1 MQLTV
6 QVNNGM
12 IAEHV
17 ECGDVI
23 ISGEG
28 VRKDEQGDTT
38 VNVDEDLSM
47 AMRVFVEAGLLTE
60 DFQPNGIS
68 NPEASYIASC
78 ISQRL
83 WQENRWKPFE
93 KLWGINNLSS
103 YYQRALCQLY
113 HTPFDER
120 TLVKVVRD
128 EKLLLLSYPGP

>member
-60 DFQPNGIS
+60 DFQPNGIN

-103 YYQRALCQLY
+103 YYQRALCQKK
-113 HTPFDER
+113 FAKFIEIVGRID
-120 TLVKVVRD
+120 K
-128 EKLLLLSYPGP
+128 

>member
-1 MQLTV
+1 MQVTV
-6 QVNNGM
+6 HVNKGI
-12 IAEHV
+12 IAKHV
-17 ECGDVI
+17 EWCGDVM

-28 VRKDEQGDTT
+28 VRKEEQGDTT

-103 YYQRALCQLY
+103 YYQRALCQKK
-113 HTPFDER
+113 FAKFIEIVGRVD
-120 TLVKVVRD
+120 K
-128 EKLLLLSYPGP
+128 

>member
-1 MQLTV
+1 MQVTV

-28 VRKDEQGDTT
+28 VRKEKKGDTT
-38 VNVDEDLSM
+38 VNVDEDLSR
-47 AMRVFVEAGLLTE
+47 AMHVFVEAGLLTE

-93 KLWGINNLSS
+93 ELWGISSLAS
-103 YYQRALCQLY
+103 YYQRALGQKKFAEFIGMINGIC
-113 HTPFDER
+113 
-120 TLVKVVRD
+120 K
-128 EKLLLLSYPGP
+128 

>member
-28 VRKDEQGDTT
+28 VRKDEKGDTT
-38 VNVDEDLSM
+38 VNVNEDLSM

-83 WQENRWKPFE
+83 W
-93 KLWGINNLSS
+93 LSLLDLS
-103 YYQRALCQLY
+103 KVIQAVD
-113 HTPFDER
+113 HTVIEQD
-120 TLVKVVRD
+120 
-128 EKLLLLSYPGP
+128 G